1 MSSAPKRR
9 SDIGGT
15 IVSSI
20 LDHPAEWYR
29 CKSCVP
35 LHLPIN
41 MNGLKQYIYR
51 CLALL
56 TLVSIVVV
64 WLPIAYVVAIGQRVI
79 EIYKDP
85 KRWYSN
91 DN

>member
-20 LDHPAEWYR
+20 LDYPVEWYR

-41 MNGLKQYIYR
+41 MNGLKQYICR
-51 CLALL
+51 FLALL
-56 TLVSIVVV
+56 ALVSIVAV
-64 WLPIAYVVAIGQRVI
+64 WLPTAYVVAIGQRVI
-79 EIYKDP
+79 EIYRDP
-85 KRWYSN
+85 KRWYNN